1 MNEQLIIHIRKFVQ
15 ITDEE
20 AALISSKVTLLK
32 LKKKAFVLT
41 PSKLCK
47 ANYFVAT
54 GLMRLYFISKKDIEQ
69 ITQFALENWWI
80 TDYDSIDSKRPSHF
94 YIQAIENTEVIVLE
108 QHIEDELIAQIP
120 AFEHYLRLILQKAFT
135 AAQRRMEMLNNMTDE
150 ERYRSFSTRFPDF
163 NQRVPQYMVA
173 SYLGVTPQ
181 FISRLRARK
190 PRIS

>member
-1 MNEQLIIHIRKFVQ
+1 MNLV
-15 ITDEE
+15 
-20 AALISSKVTLLK
+20 K

-41 PSKLCK
+41 PGKLFK
-47 ANYFVAT
+47 ANYFVAK

-80 TDYDSIDSKRPSHF
+80 TDYDSVDSKRPSHF
-94 YIQAIENTEVIVLE
+94 HIQAVEDTEVIVLD
-108 QHIEDELIAQIP
+108 QLAEDEIIARIP
-120 AFEHYLRLILQKAFT
+120 AFEHYLRLMLQKAFT

-150 ERYRSFSTRFPDF
+150 ERYRSFSSRFPDF

-173 SYLGVTPQ
+173 SYLGITPQ
-181 FISRLRARK
+181 FISRVRARK

>member
-1 MNEQLIIHIRKFVQ
+1 MSDQLITHIRKFVQ
-15 ITDEE
+15 LTDEE
-20 AALISSKVTLLK
+20 VELITSKVTLVK

-41 PSKLCK
+41 PGKLCK
-47 ANYFVAT
+47 ANYFVAK

-94 YIQAIENTEVIVLE
+94 YIQAIEDTEVIVLD
-108 QHIEDELIAQIP
+108 QPTEDELIAQIP
-120 AFEHYLRLILQKAFT
+120 AFGHYLRLILQKAFT
-135 AAQRRMEMLNNMTDE
+135 SAQRRMEMLNNMTDE
-150 ERYRSFSTRFPDF
+150 ERYRSFSSRFPDF

-173 SYLGVTPQ
+173 SYLGITPQ
-181 FISRLRARK
+181 FISRVRARK

>member
-1 MNEQLIIHIRKFVQ
+1 MTDQLITHIRKFVQ
-15 ITDEE
+15 ITDGE

-41 PSKLCK
+41 PGKLCK
-47 ANYFVAT
+47 ANYFVAK
-54 GLMRLYFISKKDIEQ
+54 GLMRLYFISKKETEQ

-94 YIQAIENTEVIVLE
+94 YIQAIEDTEVIVLE
-108 QHIEDELIAQIP
+108 QRIEDELITQIP

-150 ERYRSFSTRFPDF
+150 ERYRGFAARFPDF

-173 SYLGVTPQ
+173 SYLGITPQ
-181 FISRLRARK
+181 FISRIRAK
-190 PRIS
+190 KGGIS

>member
-1 MNEQLIIHIRKFVQ
+1 MSEQLITHIRQFVQ
-15 ITDEE
+15 ITDDE
-20 AALISSKVTLLK
+20 AALIDSKITLLK

-41 PSKLCK
+41 PGKQCK
-47 ANYFVAT
+47 ANYFVAK

-69 ITQFALENWWI
+69 ITQFAFENWWI

-94 YIQAIENTEVIVLE
+94 YIQAVEDTEVIVLE

-120 AFEHYLRLILQKAFT
+120 TFEHYLRLMLQKAFT

-150 ERYRSFSTRFPDF
+150 ERYLSFSTRFPDF

-181 FISRLRARK
+181 FISRVRGRK
-190 PRIS
+190 PHIS